1 MKKQSVPHWKTCI
14 EAWMNY
20 YQSKTGHTYAFAG
33 VDAANLKLLIKKIEF
48 KIIDKGME
56 VTPQIL
62 TNSLTAFLQ
71 SINDKWIL
79 EHLELKNVNSNFNTL
94 YVKAIAGQF
103 NTRIDDLIEKRY
115 SQGAGRK
122 TGN

>member
-1 MKKQSVPHWKTCI
+1 MKKPVPHWKPCV

-20 YQSKTGHTYAFAG
+20 YKIKTGHTYAFAG

-48 KIIDKGME
+48 KIIDKGMDA
-56 VTPQIL
+56 TPEML
-62 TNSLTAFLQ
+62 TNSLTGFLQ

-94 YVKAIAGQF
+94 YVKAINKSFINRGQQ
-103 NTRIDDLIEKRY
+103 IDDII
-115 SQGAGRK
+115 AGRHSK
-122 TGN
+122 GANG